1 MLLELCYALFYLLYI
16 NIMYLFGKDFFSFL
30 KTNGR
35 THFGLIDLFLLGII
49 NSLVIWFVISCV
61 MANTIDWRVMSAEDC
76 AVVAL
81 FFPFV
86 FCAIII
92 MLFRRYSTK
101 SLVDWKRTLKL
112 FVLNLFDNISAKVS
126 SVVKSWHFN
135 NSKTNRKRYPD
146 PNSPITKFNYLFSFQ
161 YVPSIIEGYNNGLNS
176 IEIIFDKSKYPFM
189 TEKISDKVEIT
200 CSSSTKFGIDTL
212 LISLP
217 STEAITEVSAILIY
231 HSASL
236 RHALLYTLEYS
247 IDEENSECF
256 VICQV
261 KGEKHINTGIY
272 VKEGK
277 DFFFTNIN

>member
-1 MLLELCYALFYLLYI
+1 MIVLNAFSKGLVGALGALLCFVLFVVHKYNVSLW
-16 NIMYLFGKDFFSFL
+16 KRFFSFL

-135 NSKTNRKRYPD
+135 NSKQIGKGIQTL
-146 PNSPITKFNYLFSFQ
+146 IALLQ
-161 YVPSIIEGYNNGLNS
+161 
-176 IEIIFDKSKYPFM
+176 
-189 TEKISDKVEIT
+189 
-200 CSSSTKFGIDTL
+200 SSTIYFPSNM
-212 LISLP
+212 SLP
-217 STEAITEVSAILIY
+217 
-231 HSASL
+231 
-236 RHALLYTLEYS
+236 
-247 IDEENSECF
+247 
-256 VICQV
+256 
-261 KGEKHINTGIY
+261 
-272 VKEGK
+272 
-277 DFFFTNIN
+277 